1 MAIIEL
7 HTVRTGNG
15 GPEIV
20 EHWNALLRGS
30 GEPRIPYIELTFGA
44 DEIILRPVHAKRV
57 RVLGEDLLRIADTLD
72 GMPPSDGTTTTR
84 SEP

>member
-30 GEPRIPYIELTFGA
+30 GEPRIPYIGNPLSKLKSLPKGGA
-44 DEIILRPVHAKRV
+44 LVLFFPGNSKRV
-57 RVLGEDLLRIADTLD
+57 ELAYK
-72 GMPPSDGTTTTR
+72 
-84 SEP
+84 